1 MKRLLNFSGKGG
13 CGKTHLSRHLAVAAA
28 LAGLR
33 VVTVDFDPQ
42 RGLSRWITRRPD
54 WLVRIDNLEQEWDDA
69 KEVIDFN
76 GDYDVMIIDT
86 PAFHGYREETEHL
99 ANLIHQMDLIL
110 IPSRPTIDD
119 ADSSVP
125 MMEYV
130 VRGGGSAAFVLNAV
144 KPNVGI
150 MDIERMLTK
159 VGEICPIR
167 IGDRTDYARAAKSG
181 LTILDI
187 PRTKANDRAHDE
199 ILGVWDF
206 SCRKMEMSHGA

>member
-13 CGKTHLSRHLAVAAA
+13 CGKTHLSRHMAVAAA
-28 LAGLR
+28 LEGLR

-54 WLVRIDNLEQEWDDA
+54 VLVKISNLEQEWADA
-69 KEVIDFN
+69 KEVVEFD
-76 GDYDVMIIDT
+76 GDYDVMVIDT
-86 PAFHGYREETEHL
+86 PAYHGYREETEHL
-99 ANLIHQMDLIL
+99 ANLIHGVDLIL

-119 ADSSVP
+119 ADSSIP

-150 MDIERMLTK
+150 MDIERLLTK

-167 IGDRTDYARAAKSG
+167 IGDRTEYARAAKGG
-181 LTILDI
+181 LTILDL
-187 PRTKANDRAHDE
+187 PRTRTNDRAHEE

-206 SCRKMEMSHGA
+206 SCRRMGLRHAA